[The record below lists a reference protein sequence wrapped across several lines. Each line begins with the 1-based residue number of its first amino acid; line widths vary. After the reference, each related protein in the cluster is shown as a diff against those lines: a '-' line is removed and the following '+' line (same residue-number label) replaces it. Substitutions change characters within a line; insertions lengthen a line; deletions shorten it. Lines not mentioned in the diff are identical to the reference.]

1 MNNRIRIYEIKSEY
15 IQYLS
20 NNQKHIFSQ
29 ADVKNMRK
37 YIGVVFEIKSI
48 KYVVPVSS
56 FKAKHKKMS
65 ETVDFIKIKDE
76 NYLCKFHLPLGR

>member
-48 KYVVPVSS
+48 KYFAPLSS
-56 FKAKHKKMS
+56 FKEKHKKMS
-65 ETVDFIKIKDE
+65 ETVDFKSTGILMVPVDFF
-76 NYLCKFHLPLGR
+76 C

>member
-20 NNQKHIFSQ
+20 NNQKHIFAQ

-48 KYVVPVSS
+48 EYFAPLSS

-65 ETVDFIKIKDE
+65 ETVDFKSTGILMVPVDFF
-76 NYLCKFHLPLGR
+76 C

>member
-1 MNNRIRIYEIKSEY
+1 MAGTIRSLPFFCRKDYMNNRIRIYEIKSEY

-20 NNQKHIFSQ
+20 NNQKHIFAQ

-48 KYVVPVSS
+48 KY
-56 FKAKHKKMS
+56 FA
-65 ETVDFIKIKDE
+65 
-76 NYLCKFHLPLGR
+76 PLY